1 MTHGSS
7 GTAGGVERGGVSPR
21 VGHAYA
27 IKNMMSPI
35 CMHNTLSISRARE
48 LIIFANDERES
59 F

>member
-1 MTHGSS
+1 MTHRSS

-35 CMHNTLSISRARE
+35 CMHNTLTISRARE